1 MIISNYI
8 LFVNYEKVHYHIWF
22 CQKKK
27 KTSNGLEANNSGAP
41 LPTTN
46 VEENLM
52 SYFIN
57 NCIVISQKK

>member
-22 CQKKK
+22 FQKKK
-27 KTSNGLEANNSGAP
+27 KNSNGLEANNSGAT
-41 LPTTN
+41 LPATN

-52 SYFIN
+52 SYFH
-57 NCIVISQKK
+57 K

>member
-8 LFVNYEKVHYHIWF
+8 LFVNYKKIHYHIWF
-22 CQKKK
+22 FQK
-27 KTSNGLEANNSGAP
+27 KTSNDLEANNSGAT

-52 SYFIN
+52 SYFH
-57 NCIVISQKK
+57 K